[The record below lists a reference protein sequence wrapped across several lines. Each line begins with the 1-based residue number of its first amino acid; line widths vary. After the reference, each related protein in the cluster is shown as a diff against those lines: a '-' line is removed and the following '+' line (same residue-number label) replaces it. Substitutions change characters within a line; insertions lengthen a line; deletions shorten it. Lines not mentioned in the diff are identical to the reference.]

1 LTIMTTTTSDDNNN
15 SSSSKG
21 IAGRTDYSTWSRRA
35 SDLTKQLDLEE
46 EAERSSAAAACG
58 LDGKHAFSRSE
69 AEERTKAKQVK
80 QAKKALD
87 AYKKREGGVIQSL
100 TGLLGEEFKVW
111 NDKQD
116 IDGDAAAG
124 TGTTSSSVVAA
135 AAAAQDASRIESSQ
149 REVKYVTRDM
159 IDAGKRVVS
168 ICDTSGPGKIVLTQD
183 LSNLESVVPS
193 SAPSSSQLQPKS
205 YKDDAE
211 NEVIEPLT
219 STVHSEE
226 KRIARGIIKL
236 ILRNLHHCTV
246 IIKCKIITG
255 TVEVS
260 HCTNV
265 TVVAEGSDATV
276 ATIQAD
282 MCENLDIQ
290 FRDSPSGKN
299 VTSLSSSTPTLYWG
313 QDASDRVFHA
323 GVSSM
328 RIATYRDGY
337 IDLET
342 KGIDYLIDGA
352 KAVGNATAEEVQF
365 VTSVIDGEFVT
376 EKVISGRN
384 VGGSFPMTERE
395 VKVAEKKKEKIHAAL
410 DEKMKD
416 VIQIKESSPSSS
428 LHDSNIQETEAASI
442 NNNDEIIEEIYASAT
457 KDEVDAIIKSIN
469 DEKAKGNEAFTAGEY
484 AQAILHYTIALDCA
498 AELPDATAVNEW
510 LTSATTPFA
519 TTTSTQTTKSS
530 DKITQLFDRHIIL
543 SNRSACFL
551 KLGHHDKALKDG
563 TDAET
568 LDPTYV
574 KGVFRKGLALHA
586 MGRYEEAIKS
596 LSSAQRIEP
605 KNAQIKQALQF
616 AEVRMTQEMRKRMQ
630 G

>member
-1 LTIMTTTTSDDNNN
+1 MTIMTTTTSDDNNN